1 MLESIYIGMTG
12 LSGYSKGLKVI
23 ANNTANMNTPGF
35 KSSTLQFSNLFYGG
49 GQSGGPDYSGGQYG
63 FGLNTNG
70 TTLSFKAG
78 ELRQSD
84 NGLDLA
90 MNGDGMFVLKD
101 ANGTYHYTRAGQFQ
115 FNADG
120 ILVDRTS
127 GNKVM
132 AMTDGGGLTEVN
144 ISGLK
149 VNSGKATS
157 TIKFSGNLLTS
168 DGSKSISNIV
178 VYDAAGGQHNL
189 AMTLTSNT
197 NNNTTPGNWDVE
209 LFDGSTSIGKSKLV
223 FANGHLDPSANKI
236 SFMYSPSGVAAIPL
250 SMDFSGDVT
259 SFASGSLSTLSVLN
273 QDGFAPSTI
282 TQTTFDNV
290 GTLVLTYANGQTVKG
305 SKLALGRFNSASD
318 VAADGNNMFDAV
330 SQSNWQIGT
339 AGSGAFG
346 QVSSKMVEASNVDL
360 SEEFSN
366 LIVMQ
371 RGYQASSQIIST
383 ANDMLQELF
392 SMKGK

>member
-49 GQSGGPDYSGGQYG
+49 GQSGGADYSGGQYG

-70 TTLSFKAG
+70 TTLNFKAG

-101 ANGTYHYTRAGQFQ
+101 TNGTYHYTRAGQFQ
-115 FNADG
+115 FDAAG

-127 GNKVM
+127 GYKVM
-132 AMTDGGGLTEVN
+132 SMTDGGGLTELN

-149 VNSGKATS
+149 INSGKATS

-168 DGSKSISNIV
+168 DGTKNVSDIT
-178 VYDAAGGQHNL
+178 VYDSAGGQHNL
-189 AMTLTSNT
+189 SMTLTSNT

-209 LFDGSTSIGKSKLV
+209 LFDGSTSVGKSKLV
-223 FANGHLDPSANKI
+223 FTNGHLDPSANKI
-236 SFMYSPSGVAAIPL
+236 SLTYSPAGVAAIPL
-250 SMDFSGDVT
+250 SLDFSGNVT

-273 QDGFAPSTI
+273 QDGFAPGTI

-305 SKLALGRFNSASD
+305 SKLALGRFNSESD

-330 SQSNWQIGT
+330 NQSNWQIGT

-360 SEEFSN
+360 STEFSN